1 MPTGAVRLSDFFPFG
16 PDFDEALETGNDP
29 SVAVDLTQPIP
40 YFGQIRNRI
49 IVSFRHSSDMCS
61 ILSSQDVRFVGIRS
75 LSTVELELLPQYRN
89 PRLGV
94 SK

>member
-1 MPTGAVRLSDFFPFG
+1 MTPSSRAGVLLLVGMIVLGFIPLPTGAVRLSDFFAFG

-49 IVSFRHSSDMCS
+49 IVSIRHSSDNVVYLDHWM
-61 ILSSQDVRFVGIRS
+61 
-75 LSTVELELLPQYRN
+75 
-89 PRLGV
+89 
-94 SK
+94 